1 MKNKFLQRLAILSA
15 ASTLGAAEPPATY
28 TYSGQIAGVVCTACS
43 SVVKTALEKLE
54 GVQSVRITLDPKGGA
69 PRIVITST
77 SPDITRTAA
86 VKALGKAAADYQI
99 LSLNRQK

>member
-15 ASTLGAAEPPATY
+15 ATTLGAAEPPATY

-77 SPDITRTAA
+77 SLDITRTAA